1 MTKRRLV
8 AIAFLLAFA
17 TLVSQ
22 AQAAKDWPDL
32 ARYRDANATAKDA
45 QVVFMGDSI
54 TDSWQQPRFGGFFP
68 GKPYVDR
75 GISGQTTPQMLVRFR
90 PDVLAFTPKAVVILA
105 GTNDIAGNTGPETD
119 EEIEGYLTSMC
130 ELARANGIR
139 VVLASVTP
147 VSAYHTAAG
156 ATPQTTTRPMER
168 IRALN
173 TWIESYAA
181 AQGHVYLDY
190 FKAMIDSQ
198 GLLQEELSSDD
209 LHPNAKGY
217 AIMAPLAEAAIRRA
231 LS

>member
-1 MTKRRLV
+1 
-8 AIAFLLAFA
+8 
-17 TLVSQ
+17 
-22 AQAAKDWPDL
+22 
-32 ARYRDANATAKDA
+32 
-45 QVVFMGDSI
+45 
-54 TDSWQQPRFGGFFP
+54 
-68 GKPYVDR
+68 
-75 GISGQTTPQMLVRFR
+75 
-90 PDVLAFTPKAVVILA
+90 VILA
-105 GTNDIAGNTGPETD
+105 GTNDIAGNTGPETN

-139 VVLASVTP
+139 AVLASVTP

-156 ATPQTTTRPMER
+156 ATPQTKTRPMER

-190 FKAMIDSQ
+190 FSAMIDSQ

-217 AIMAPLAEAAIRRA
+217 AIMAPLAEAAIAKA
-231 LS
+231 LSYSLASSAETSVRSSTRPSAATASQHSASMNAATISAGNTTSTTPVVA